1 LISVNTNFAGIW
13 DSGLVRKVADGFVAV
28 FLLANL
34 VIRFSTMFHY
44 PPYNGYIA
52 VFLGC
57 VVLACGFVVVYQR
70 YLKAFL
76 FIFGFSFFLFGF
88 PSMDMQSRIFELIV
102 TCVATALFLINCG
115 NLSCTPHPASR
126 LNRPLLGLILCY
138 VALSLFSL
146 LLIPVWQIFRD
157 FWFFGFPDFFFY
169 VSIGQ
174 PYSIYYPIPA
184 ITRLILYIVL
194 AVQLATLDSQ
204 TDAYKSL
211 FLGLFSGGVFCA
223 FIGLLD
229 FYGVI
234 SLEWYRFG
242 KTSTPGV
249 LHSTF
254 GNRGVFAEFVLT
266 VVPFVL
272 IGFMS
277 KKRRIWIQVLLF
289 GSLVVC
295 EIALI
300 LAGARAGWVSYPLIL
315 LICWV
320 FFYFSKE
327 GRLESFHF
335 KWKDLVKVAISVP
348 ITILISFLLIFQVFM
363 PLSEYLK
370 TRNNGKGVQV
380 NATATTQYMKKQA
393 SRLINPGKKGRLYT
407 WAEGYHVGKEAPV
420 YGMGYESFCWHAH
433 ILADTSESGLSKF
446 YQEKGKN
453 IHLTPHSIFF
463 QLFASGGFVG
473 LGLWLI
479 IVSYAIMLLLFDVFK
494 RKRLLNIPVV
504 ISIISFHTYGVF
516 QSMQSMSM
524 IWSLIFISLGYAMTV
539 DEKVMPEG
547 VRRVMGVVGKVA
559 VLLVLMGIFVYL
571 SNFES
576 KSLAK
581 KYDKRIYAMDQDRDR
596 FGGFFEHWK
605 WSYGDYRWFAKR
617 GGVRTT
623 DDRRQKT
630 EDGRQMTDDGKNRRI
645 ELEFYCRTPG
655 LEEEPVVLTV
665 SYDGRVLDEVVFSED
680 GGRRAEDGRQTTDD
694 GGRRTEDGKQT
705 TEYTLVRKYELPVVP
720 GEELELLLEVSRTWI
735 PHEVLGNFDRRS
747 LGVGVKLIDDR

>member
-1 LISVNTNFAGIW
+1 
-13 DSGLVRKVADGFVAV
+13 
-28 FLLANL
+28 

-57 VVLACGFVVVYQR
+57 VVLACGFVAVYQR

-88 PSMDMQSRIFELIV
+88 PSMDMQSRIFELIM

-115 NLSCTPHPASR
+115 NLSCTLRPAPCALHPVNR
-126 LNRPLLGLILCY
+126 LNRPLLGLLLCY

-146 LLIPVWQIFRD
+146 LLIPLQQIFRD

-184 ITRLILYIVL
+184 ITRLILYVVL

-204 TDAYKSL
+204 TNAYKSI
-211 FLGLFSGGVFCA
+211 FLGLFSGGIFCA

-234 SLEWYRFG
+234 SLKWYRFG
-242 KTSTPGV
+242 KTPTHGV

-254 GNRGVFAEFVLT
+254 GNRGHFAEYILT

-277 KKRRIWIQVLLF
+277 KTRRVWMQILLF

-315 LICWV
+315 FICWV

-348 ITILISFLLIFQVFM
+348 VTIFISFLLIFQVLM
-363 PLSEYLK
+363 PLSESLK
-370 TRNNGKGVQV
+370 TRGDGKGIQTS
-380 NATATTQYMKKQA
+380 ATATTQYMKRQA
-393 SRLINPGKKGRLYT
+393 SRLFDPGKMGRLYT
-407 WAEGYHVGKEAPV
+407 YSEGYHVGKNSPV
-420 YGMGYESFCWHAH
+420 YGMGYESFCWHSH
-433 ILADTSESGLSKF
+433 ILADVPESDLSVF
-446 YQEKGKN
+446 YQENGRY

-463 QLFASGGFVG
+463 QLFVSGGIVG
-473 LGLWLI
+473 LGLWLL
-479 IVSYAIMLLLFDVFK
+479 IVGYSIMILLFDVIK
-494 RKRLLNIPVV
+494 NKRLLSIPVI
-504 ISIISFHTYGVF
+504 ISIISFHSYGVF
-516 QSMQSMSM
+516 QSMQYISMV
-524 IWSLIFISLGYAMTV
+524 WLLIFICLGYAMTV
-539 DEKVMPEG
+539 DENVVPER

-559 VLLVLMGIFVYL
+559 VLLVVIGFFVYL

-576 KSLAK
+576 RSMAE
-581 KYDKRIYAMDQDRDR
+581 KYDKRIYAMDQERDR

-605 WSYGDYRWFAKR
+605 WSYGDYRWFGKKAAVYVPD
-617 GGVRTT
+617 GGEV
-623 DDRRQKT
+623 
-630 EDGRQMTDDGKNRRI
+630 
-645 ELEFYCRTPG
+645 ELEFYCWTPG
-655 LEEEPVVLTV
+655 LHKEPVFLKVF
-665 SYDGRVLDEVVFSED
+665 YGGRVLDEVVFS
-680 GGRRAEDGRQTTDD
+680 GGLEKKKEKKKEEGQTV
-694 GGRRTEDGKQT
+694 R
-705 TEYTLVRKYELPVVP
+705 RKYELPVTP
-720 GEELELLLEVSRTWI
+720 GEEQKLLLEVSRTWI

-747 LGVGVKLIDDR
+747 LGVGVKVLGL